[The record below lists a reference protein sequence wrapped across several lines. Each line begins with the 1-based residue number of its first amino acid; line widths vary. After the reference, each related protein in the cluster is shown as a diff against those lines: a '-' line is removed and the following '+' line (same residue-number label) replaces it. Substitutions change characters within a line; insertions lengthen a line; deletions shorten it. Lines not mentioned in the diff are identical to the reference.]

1 MLLLND
7 SNAGLLVQVASASF
21 RLNGMN
27 CLQVFRTSFFVFSTS
42 RFNIMVLL
50 PPVNGKGHV
59 GGVCW
64 ILRHGVRISSEMIL
78 FCKMEMDSVETYSQR

>member
-1 MLLLND
+1 MLLLDD
-7 SNAGLLVQVASASF
+7 SNASLLVQVPSAFF

-27 CLQVFRTSFFVFSTS
+27 CLQVFRTSSFVFSAP
-42 RFNIMVLL
+42 RVNIMVLL

-59 GGVCW
+59 SGVRW

-78 FCKMEMDSVETYSQR
+78 YCKMEMDSMESSGQR

>member
-1 MLLLND
+1 MLLLDD
-7 SNAGLLVQVASASF
+7 SNASLLVQVASAFF

-27 CLQVFRTSFFVFSTS
+27 CLQVFWISFFVFSTP
-42 RFNIMVLL
+42 RVNMILL

-59 GGVCW
+59 GGVRW

-78 FCKMEMDSVETYSQR
+78 YRKMEMDSMESSGER